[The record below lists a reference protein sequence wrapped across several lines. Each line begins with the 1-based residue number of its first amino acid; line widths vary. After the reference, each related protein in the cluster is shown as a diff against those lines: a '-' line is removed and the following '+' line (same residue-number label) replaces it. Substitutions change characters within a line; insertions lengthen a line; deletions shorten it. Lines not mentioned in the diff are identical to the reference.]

1 MHLANKINKWVHS
14 GPYANYAE
22 IDPVTAGLIAT
33 AAVSAGGSYIK
44 RKQEEK
50 LIKKQKKERLKQ
62 LDAMSQMSAEE
73 QQAMARMRK
82 GAEQGTMDVAKL
94 NQQMAQPL
102 YQQGEAQ
109 EAQAMQKITQQ
120 GLEGSIIAQDVSRK
134 VGSDVRASIAQQA
147 RQIAMD
153 NERTKADAARRLSQA
168 QMQRGQLLRDIAMKR
183 QGAISDADIAQM
195 RSKQDFASGLYS
207 AGTDLATG
215 ALGNYM
221 NQNYITASKET
232 HPTKPGLWGTNVKRS
247 SVLDFPTEENE
258 VN

>member
-1 MHLANKINKWVHS
+1 MHLAKKINKWVHS

-22 IDPVTAGLIAT
+22 IDPVTAGLIAS

-44 RKQEEK
+44 RKQEEE
-50 LIKKQKKERLKQ
+50 LIKKQKEARLKQ

-73 QQAMARMRK
+73 RRAMDRMRK

-94 NQQMAQPL
+94 NQQIAQPI

-120 GLEGSIIAQDVSRK
+120 GLEGSIIAQEVSRK
-134 VGSDVRASIAQQA
+134 IGSDVRASIAQQA

-153 NERTKADAARRLSQA
+153 NERTKADAARRLQEA
-168 QMQRGQLLRDIAMKR
+168 QMQRGQLLREIAMKR
-183 QGAISDADIAQM
+183 QGAISDADIAEI

-215 ALGNYM
+215 VMSNELD
-221 NQNYITASKET
+221 
-232 HPTKPGLWGTNVKRS
+232 GLSNFSNDQVK
-247 SVLDFPTEENE
+247 VI
-258 VN
+258 

>member
-22 IDPVTAGLIAT
+22 IEPVTASLIAGGI
-33 AAVSAGGSYIK
+33 ALGKAGIKAGKSLGARKKAVKALK
-44 RKQEEK
+44 ARRKEQ
-50 LIKKQKKERLKQ
+50 LKA
-62 LDAMSQMSAEE
+62 LDQASGMTAEE
-73 QQAMARMRK
+73 QQAISRMRR

-102 YQQGEAQ
+102 YQQGETQ

-168 QMQRGQLLRDIAMKR
+168 QMQRGQLLRDIAIKR
-183 QGAISDADIAQM
+183 GQVEADYRAGRAAQPSDLDVFADFNLDALDAT
-195 RSKQDFASGLYS
+195 QDFVTTNYGG
-207 AGTDLATG
+207 GTPTG
-215 ALGNYM
+215 GV
-221 NQNYITASKET
+221 
-232 HPTKPGLWGTNVKRS
+232 TKRN
-247 SVLDFPTEENE
+247 N
-258 VN
+258 

>member
-22 IDPVTAGLIAT
+22 IDPVTATLIAT

-50 LIKKQKKERLKQ
+50 LIKKQKEGRLKQ

-168 QMQRGQLLRDIAMKR
+168 QMQRGQLLRDIAIKR
-183 QGAISDADIAQM
+183 GQVEADYRAGRAAQPSDLDVFADFNLDALDAT
-195 RSKQDFASGLYS
+195 QDFVTTNYGG
-207 AGTDLATG
+207 GTPTG
-215 ALGNYM
+215 GV
-221 NQNYITASKET
+221 
-232 HPTKPGLWGTNVKRS
+232 TKRN
-247 SVLDFPTEENE
+247 N
-258 VN
+258 

>member
-1 MHLANKINKWVHS
+1 MHLANKINKWVQS

-22 IDPVTAGLIAT
+22 IDPVTAGLIAS
-33 AAVSAGGSYIK
+33 AAVSAGGSYLK

-50 LIKKQKKERLKQ
+50 LIEEQKKARLKQ

-73 QQAMARMRK
+73 RRAMDRMRK
-82 GAEQGTMDVAKL
+82 GAEQGTMDVEAL
-94 NQQMAQPL
+94 NRQMAQPI

-134 VGSDVRASIAQQA
+134 IGSDVRASIAEQA

-168 QMQRGQLLRDIAMKR
+168 QMQRSQLLREIAMKR
-183 QGAISDADIAQM
+183 QGAISDADIAEM

-207 AGTDLATG
+207 AGADLATG

-221 NQNYITASKET
+221 NQNYMIASKET
-232 HPTKPGLWGTNVKRS
+232 HPNQPGLWGKNVKRS
-247 SVLDFPTEENE
+247 SVLDFAPE
-258 VN
+258 

>member
-1 MHLANKINKWVHS
+1 MHLANKINKWVQS

-22 IDPVTAGLIAT
+22 IDPVTAALIAS

-73 QQAMARMRK
+73 RRAMDRMRK

-94 NQQMAQPL
+94 NQQMAQPI

-134 VGSDVRASIAQQA
+134 IGSDVRASIAEQA

-168 QMQRGQLLRDIAMKR
+168 QMQRGQLLREIAMKR

-207 AGTDLATG
+207 AGADLATG
-215 ALGNYM
+215 VISNELD
-221 NQNYITASKET
+221 
-232 HPTKPGLWGTNVKRS
+232 GLSNFSNDQVK
-247 SVLDFPTEENE
+247 VI
-258 VN
+258 

>member
-22 IDPVTAGLIAT
+22 IDPVTAAVL
-33 AAVSAGGSYIK
+33 AAGVSAGSTAIK
-44 RKQEEK
+44 SMSARKK
-50 LIKKQKKERLKQ
+50 AVKELKARRKEQ
-62 LDAMSQMSAEE
+62 LKGLDQASQMSAEE

-94 NQQMAQPL
+94 NQQIAQPL

-168 QMQRGQLLRDIAMKR
+168 QMQRGQLLRDIAIKR
-183 QGAISDADIAQM
+183 GQVEADYRAGRAAQPSDLDIYGNYVMDLGQSLTGSMAGGAFEPGATITPQGS
-195 RSKQDFASGLYS
+195 S
-207 AGTDLATG
+207 AGG
-215 ALGNYM
+215 GV
-221 NQNYITASKET
+221 
-232 HPTKPGLWGTNVKRS
+232 TKRDN
-247 SVLDFPTEENE
+247 
-258 VN
+258 

>member
-22 IDPVTAGLIAT
+22 IDPVTATLIAT

-50 LIKKQKKERLKQ
+50 LIKKQKEGRLKQ

-73 QQAMARMRK
+73 QQAMARMRR

-102 YQQGEAQ
+102 YQQGETQ

-168 QMQRGQLLRDIAMKR
+168 QMQRGQLLRDIAIKR
-183 QGAISDADIAQM
+183 GQVEADYRAGRAAQPSDLDVFADFNLDALDAT
-195 RSKQDFASGLYS
+195 QDFVTTNYGG
-207 AGTDLATG
+207 GTPTG
-215 ALGNYM
+215 GV
-221 NQNYITASKET
+221 
-232 HPTKPGLWGTNVKRS
+232 TKRN
-247 SVLDFPTEENE
+247 N
-258 VN
+258 